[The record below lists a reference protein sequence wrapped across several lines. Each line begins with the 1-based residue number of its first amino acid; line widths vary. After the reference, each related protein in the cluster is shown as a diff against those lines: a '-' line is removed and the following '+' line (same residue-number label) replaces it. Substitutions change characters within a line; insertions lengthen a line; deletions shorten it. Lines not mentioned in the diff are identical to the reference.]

1 MITQLLLWTAMAMI
15 GVAAALTLW
24 RLTTGPSTLDR
35 IISADVLVS
44 VVLVGIG
51 LSIVVF
57 KNTSALAILLVLS
70 MVAFTGGVSVAR
82 LLAPEQRGGS
92 ATDAKT
98 GPANDR

>member
-82 LLAPEQRGGS
+82 LLAPGAARRQRYRRNDGS
-92 ATDAKT
+92 
-98 GPANDR
+98 GE